1 MAKQLI
7 KVEVGS
13 VKKMRGKSEYHM
25 KPCASALGVT
35 SISYNS
41 PIRNLLGQL
50 LEEGK
55 IAMTDDVEVFRGE
68 MQTFLRQTVS
78 QWMDGSAIGMKPGSR
93 PWLRKSHDEGD
104 EDE

>member
-1 MAKQLI
+1 MTEQLI
-7 KVEVGS
+7 KVEVGT
-13 VKKMRGKSEYHM
+13 VKKMRGKHEYHM

-50 LEEGK
+50 LEDGA
-55 IAMTDDVEVFRGE
+55 ITLTDHVEVYRGE
-68 MQTFLRQTVS
+68 MRIFLRQTVL
-78 QWMDGSAIGMKPGSR
+78 QWMNGSAIGMKPGSR
-93 PWLRKSHDEGD
+93 PWLHKSQEEGD